1 MFGSSASESYD
12 SNDVE
17 STSGSVGEDKPLNT
31 RLIELNAK
39 YVKFP
44 ITDFNIDIPLR
55 HIDAKNSKFQIWG
68 KYCKKCKEWLAA
80 ARSE

>member
-17 STSGSVGEDKPLNT
+17 SRSGSVGEDKSLNT
-31 RLIELNAK
+31 HLIEFNAK
-39 YVKFP
+39 DMKFP

-55 HIDAKNSKFQIWG
+55 HRCEKVEVPDLG
-68 KYCKKCKEWLAA
+68 
-80 ARSE
+80 